1 MSTLNSLNRPL
12 AVLLAEDSPVQAQLV
27 EFIIEEIPELE
38 LAATV
43 ADGSFALAYLRRQ
56 GEYADAKRPDLVL
69 LDINM
74 PEVDGFEVL
83 GAMKADPELS
93 SIPVVML
100 TSSTA
105 DEDIVKSYAHG
116 ASTYI
121 EKPVDDKKLKD
132 ILKQL
137 AQYWS
142 SAKLPPQ

>member
-1 MSTLNSLNRPL
+1 MSMLNPLNRPL

-38 LAATV
+38 LAAKV
-43 ADGSFALAYLRRQ
+43 EDGSYALAYLRRQ

-83 GAMKADPELS
+83 NAMKADPELS
-93 SIPVVML
+93 NIPVVML

-105 DEDIVKSYAHG
+105 DEDVAKSYASG

-121 EKPVDDKKLKD
+121 EKPVDDQKLKD
-132 ILKQL
+132 ILKQFG
-137 AQYWS
+137 QYWS
-142 SAKLPPQ
+142 RAKLPPK